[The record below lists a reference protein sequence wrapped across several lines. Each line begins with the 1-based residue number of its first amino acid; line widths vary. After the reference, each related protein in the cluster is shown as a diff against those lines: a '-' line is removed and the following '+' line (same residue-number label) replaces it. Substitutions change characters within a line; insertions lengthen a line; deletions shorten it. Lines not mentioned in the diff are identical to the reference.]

1 MSLKDYIIRD
11 IQEKFKYL
19 PSAVYLALICI
30 AMYIFVCLLRY
41 LFTMREVSQADER
54 RKKIVGKICGT
65 FVAYMYTLIM
75 IVYYS
80 REPGSRTGVADM
92 VLWSTWGMTL
102 QMHAYFIENIVLF
115 IPFGLLFPL
124 VFKNW
129 MRWFTIP
136 VGAFISA
143 AIEYTQ
149 LVTGRGYCQLDDFV
163 TNTAGALP
171 LFYNKITQ
179 VFDQMSQA
187 SETAGLSYELIIVDD
202 GSMDGTLD
210 VAKELAAN
218 DSGVKYI
225 SFSRNFGKEAAMY
238 AGLQHA
244 VGEYVAIMDADLQ
257 DPPEMLPKMYQV
269 LNKEGYDAVGTRRV
283 TRKGEPAIR
292 SFFARKFYRLM
303 SRISK
308 ANMVDGARDYRLMN
322 RKYVDALLSLK
333 EYNRFSKGLFGWVG
347 FKVKWLEFENVN
359 RVAGETKWSF
369 WQLFLYSLDGIVAFS
384 NAPLYMASIAG
395 VFSFIVAIIAMLF
408 IIIRRLVF
416 GDPVAGWASTVVI
429 ILFIGGI
436 QLLSIGILGLYLSK
450 LYLEAK
456 DRPIYLIGESNIE
469 KPTEKN

>member
-1 MSLKDYIIRD
+1 M
-11 IQEKFKYL
+11 
-19 PSAVYLALICI
+19 
-30 AMYIFVCLLRY
+30 
-41 LFTMREVSQADER
+41 
-54 RKKIVGKICGT
+54 
-65 FVAYMYTLIM
+65 
-75 IVYYS
+75 
-80 REPGSRTGVADM
+80 
-92 VLWSTWGMTL
+92 
-102 QMHAYFIENIVLF
+102 
-115 IPFGLLFPL
+115 
-124 VFKNW
+124 
-129 MRWFTIP
+129 
-136 VGAFISA
+136 
-143 AIEYTQ
+143 
-149 LVTGRGYCQLDDFV
+149 
-163 TNTAGALP
+163 
-171 LFYNKITQ
+171 
-179 VFDQMSQA
+179 
-187 SETAGLSYELIIVDD
+187 
-202 GSMDGTLD
+202 
-210 VAKELAAN
+210 
-218 DSGVKYI
+218 
-225 SFSRNFGKEAAMY
+225 
-238 AGLQHA
+238 
-244 VGEYVAIMDADLQ
+244 
-257 DPPEMLPKMYQV
+257 
-269 LNKEGYDAVGTRRV
+269 

-303 SRISK
+303 SKISK

-322 RKYVDALLSLK
+322 RIYVDALLSLK

-395 VFSFIVAIIAMLF
+395 VFSFIVAIAAMLF

>member
-1 MSLKDYIIRD
+1 MLNM
-11 IQEKFKYL
+11 EKN
-19 PSAVYLALICI
+19 
-30 AMYIFVCLLRY
+30 
-41 LFTMREVSQADER
+41 
-54 RKKIVGKICGT
+54 KIS
-65 FVAYMYTLIM
+65 
-75 IVYYS
+75 IVVPCFN
-80 REPGSRTGVADM
+80 EK
-92 VLWSTWGMTL
+92 
-102 QMHAYFIENIVLF
+102 E
-115 IPFGLLFPL
+115 
-124 VFKNW
+124 
-129 MRWFTIP
+129 
-136 VGAFISA
+136 
-143 AIEYTQ
+143 
-149 LVTGRGYCQLDDFV
+149 
-163 TNTAGALP
+163 ALP

-179 VFDQMSQA
+179 VFNQMSQE

-210 VAKELAAN
+210 VAKELAVN

-269 LNKEGYDAVGTRRV
+269 LTKEGYDAVGTRRV
-283 TRKGEPAIR
+283 TRKGEPPIR
-292 SFFARKFYRLM
+292 SFFAILQAHEQNIKGKY
-303 SRISK
+303 
-308 ANMVDGARDYRLMN
+308 VDGARDYRLMN

-395 VFSFIVAIIAMLF
+395 VFSFIVAVIAMLF

-469 KPTEKN
+469 KPTEKY

>member
-1 MSLKDYIIRD
+1 M
-11 IQEKFKYL
+11 EKN
-19 PSAVYLALICI
+19 
-30 AMYIFVCLLRY
+30 
-41 LFTMREVSQADER
+41 
-54 RKKIVGKICGT
+54 KIS
-65 FVAYMYTLIM
+65 
-75 IVYYS
+75 IVVPCFN
-80 REPGSRTGVADM
+80 EK
-92 VLWSTWGMTL
+92 
-102 QMHAYFIENIVLF
+102 E
-115 IPFGLLFPL
+115 
-124 VFKNW
+124 
-129 MRWFTIP
+129 
-136 VGAFISA
+136 
-143 AIEYTQ
+143 
-149 LVTGRGYCQLDDFV
+149 
-163 TNTAGALP
+163 ALP

-179 VFDQMSQA
+179 VFDQMSQE
-187 SETAGLSYELIIVDD
+187 SETAGLYYELIIVDD

-369 WQLFLYSLDGIVAFS
+369 WQLFLYSL
-384 NAPLYMASIAG
+384 
-395 VFSFIVAIIAMLF
+395 
-408 IIIRRLVF
+408 VF